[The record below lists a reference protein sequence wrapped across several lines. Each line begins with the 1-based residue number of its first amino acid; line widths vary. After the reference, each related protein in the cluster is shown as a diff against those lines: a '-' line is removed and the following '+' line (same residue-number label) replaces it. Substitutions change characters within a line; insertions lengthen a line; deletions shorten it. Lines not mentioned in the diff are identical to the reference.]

1 MSIFINTTTTLW
13 ADHGIVN
20 IEATT
25 LDPKEGYVHLE
36 IDARELLKSIPSLYE
51 LCLMAIEQEDK
62 DIKEKYKQLKKKL

>member
-51 LCLMAIEQEDK
+51 LCVQAIEKEDK
-62 DIKEKYKQLKKKL
+62 HIKEEYKQLKKKL

>member
-25 LDPKEGYVHLE
+25 LNPEEGYVHLE
-36 IDARELLKSIPSLYE
+36 IDARQLLKDIPSLYE
-51 LCLMAIEQEDK
+51 ICLQAIQKEDES
-62 DIKEKYKQLKKKL
+62 IKEDYKKFKKRL

>member
-25 LDPKEGYVHLE
+25 LDPKGRLCAFKKL
-36 IDARELLKSIPSLYE
+36 DARELLKSIPSLYE
-51 LCLMAIEQEDK
+51 LCLMAIEKEDK
-62 DIKEKYKQLKKKL
+62 TYKRKI